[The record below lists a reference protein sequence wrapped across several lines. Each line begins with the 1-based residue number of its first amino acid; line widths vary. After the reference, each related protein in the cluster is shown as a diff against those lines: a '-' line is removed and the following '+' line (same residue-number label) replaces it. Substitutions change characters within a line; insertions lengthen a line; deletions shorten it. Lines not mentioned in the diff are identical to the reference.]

1 MDLDRLNPVT
11 LIAGVASGAG
21 AAAARALALPSQG
34 GLILADRDEAALSA
48 AADVLDELRLTPE
61 RVSTLAFDPADPERW
76 AQAVEFVR
84 SQYGHIDYA
93 VIASAGVEGAGAAP
107 GELVDWGRRP
117 EDLPATETAVAGVA
131 PLIRANYQG
140 GAMIVAAS
148 AGSIN
153 LRAKDSGLLGLVRT
167 AADAGAVDGI
177 RVNGVATDGA
187 RAPFWNELPWFSDI
201 AGGASD
207 EAALERIAGG
217 NVPLARYAGADDT
230 ARLFR
235 MLLTRGNGA
244 TLVVDGGYTI

>member
-11 LIAGVASGAG
+11 LIVGVASGAG

-34 GLILADRDEAALSA
+34 GLILADRDEAALTA

-93 VIASAGVEGAGAAP
+93 VVASAGVEGAGPAP

-117 EDLPATETAVAGVA
+117 EDLHATETALAGVA

-140 GAMIVAAS
+140 GAMIIAAP
-148 AGSIN
+148 AASIN
-153 LRAKDSGLLGLVRT
+153 LRAPNAGLLGLVRA
-167 AADAGAVDGI
+167 AADAGAMDGI
-177 RVNGVATDGA
+177 RVNGVATDGGNM
-187 RAPFWNELPWFSDI
+187 PFWNELPWFADI
-201 AGGASD
+201 AGAASD
-207 EAALERIAGG
+207 EAALERIAGE
-217 NVPLARYAGADDT
+217 NVPLARYAAAGDVT
-230 ARLFR
+230 RLFR
-235 MLLTRGNGA
+235 MLLTHGNGA
-244 TLVVDGGYTI
+244 TLAVDGGYAI